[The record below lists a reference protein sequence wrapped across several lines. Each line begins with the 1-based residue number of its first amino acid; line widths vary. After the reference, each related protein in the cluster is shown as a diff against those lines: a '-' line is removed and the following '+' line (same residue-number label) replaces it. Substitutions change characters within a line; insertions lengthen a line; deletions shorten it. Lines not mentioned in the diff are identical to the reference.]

1 MPTSRE
7 KMEEEKSRARAANGL
22 FLLLLGTR
30 DSETLSC
37 AAKEDVDVDAVL
49 SSSAEIRERLDRLSA
64 ERDRERETSAR
75 AKLRLTRSRSQAEE
89 GSAGANRILTC
100 ADAQRALV
108 RAGRAEAAAAPAASA
123 GGDCGEGDSESAR
136 YLRDLAATLL
146 GTVEEKER
154 AAELEIAKA
163 KYVVICEKKTAKPIC
178 FLFDLF

>member
-1 MPTSRE
+1 
-7 KMEEEKSRARAANGL
+7 MEEEKSRARAANGL

-30 DSETLSC
+30 DSETSSC
-37 AAKEDVDVDAVL
+37 AAKEDVDVDSVL

-64 ERDRERETSAR
+64 ERDREREASAR

-108 RAGRAEAAAAPAASA
+108 RAGRAEAAAAPAAST

>member
-7 KMEEEKSRARAANGL
+7 KMEEEKSRARTANGL

-30 DSETLSC
+30 DSETSC
-37 AAKEDVDVDAVL
+37 AVKEDVDVDAVL

-64 ERDRERETSAR
+64 ERDREREASAR

-100 ADAQRALV
+100 ADAQRALL
-108 RAGRAEAAAAPAASA
+108 RAGRAEAAAAPAAST

-163 KYVVICEKKTAKPIC
+163 KYVVICKKKTAKPIC
-178 FLFDLF
+178 FLFDLFY